1 MDYFLVDKLFVD
13 DIIKSLKALKNW
25 QNDKIHKKHLKNV
38 QVLFIMEEK
47 QKS

>member
-1 MDYFLVDKLFVD
+1 
-13 DIIKSLKALKNW
+13 LKNW

-47 QKS
+47 QKVRKRDKEQ